1 MVHPSRYLA
10 SLYQPPHMQPPMCLQ
25 YIIMALAAGA
35 LAAYKE
41 LADPFY
47 RRSRYYIEA
56 DEMKVSQKSHTL
68 HKLHKLHVR
77 ARNG

>member
-1 MVHPSRYLA
+1 
-10 SLYQPPHMQPPMCLQ
+10 MCLQ

-35 LAAYKE
+35 SVAYKE

-56 DEMKVSQKSHTL
+56 DEMKVSQQAHP
-68 HKLHKLHVR
+68 LHVR
-77 ARNG
+77 ALKS

>member
-1 MVHPSRYLA
+1 MVHASRYIT

-25 YIIMALAAGA
+25 YIIMALAAEA
-35 LAAYKE
+35 SVAYKE

-56 DEMKVSQKSHTL
+56 DEMKVSQLSPHTPRSSPRTADERSL
-68 HKLHKLHVR
+68 
-77 ARNG
+77 